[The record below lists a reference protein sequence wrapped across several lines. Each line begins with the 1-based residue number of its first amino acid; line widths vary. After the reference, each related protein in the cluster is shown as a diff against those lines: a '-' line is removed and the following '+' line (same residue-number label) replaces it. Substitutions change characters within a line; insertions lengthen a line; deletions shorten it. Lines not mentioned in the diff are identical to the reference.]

1 MSATNT
7 TKKSTVSLTFGDVAE
22 NHKGMQQV
30 GTLADVGFDLSDLQR
45 MQKWFEATGKAECRL
60 VALHEFLPS
69 DIHENKTLGLD
80 AYILIIKNGVNAIFG
95 RDDAAND
102 MLMEQSGLETDKKA
116 IMYGHVVNKH
126 ARHNLCFGETHQD
139 PDYEAG
145 KGTIYAFDEVPMLK
159 RVRESL
165 REIIG
170 DEKGTQ
176 LQAEG
181 NYYYDHTKCG
191 IGFHGDAERKKV
203 FAVRLGEPIP
213 LCYSWFKAGNKVG
226 DIIRFDELGH
236 GDIYVMSEKTTGFDW
251 KRSSIYTLRHAA
263 GAAKYLKI
271 PDKPIGEAG
280 KAGKK
285 RKMA

>member
-1 MSATNT
+1 MS
-7 TKKSTVSLTFGDVAE
+7 TKTEQQMRSTVSITFGDVAE
-22 NHKGMQQV
+22 NHRGMQQV
-30 GTLADVGFDLSDLQR
+30 GELADAGFNLRDMQR
-45 MQKWFEATGKAECRL
+45 MQAWFEARDAKCSL
-60 VALHEFLPS
+60 VALHAYLPTEEARNNPA
-69 DIHENKTLGLD
+69 HEAHL
-80 AYILIIKNGVNAIFG
+80 LIIKNGVNAIFG
-95 RDDAAND
+95 SEDAANR
-102 MLMEQSGLETDKKA
+102 MLAEQSGLETDKKA

-213 LCYSWFKAGNKVG
+213 LCYCWFKAGSKVG
-226 DIIRFDELGH
+226 EIIRFDELGH

-263 GAAKYLKI
+263 GAKKYI
-271 PDKPIGEAG
+271 TIADKPIGEAG
-280 KAGKK
+280 KK
-285 RKMA
+285 RKVVS